1 MYSDRRQKSNYVPDG
16 VNSSDEIDIIEVLKK
31 IWRGRVLIVG
41 MVLVAA
47 IIAFIALRMTTSYYK
62 IEATIDAVAA
72 IQLRPLSPSALGNAE
87 YQVPVLNEK
96 KIFDRVLLQVNSL
109 SLLKDFWEKKTGK
122 ALDLSPDAT
131 PTEESITF
139 KKFYRSFVLEAS
151 NPKLLDVSA
160 RKVSLVSESPTKGVD
175 LLNSYLDFVNQQ
187 MWLEQSKKLEESYNA
202 NLSALTISYDARNLI
217 EQQNLSDRLV
227 KVRENV
233 KIAESL
239 GIRETPFKS
248 LENIQL
254 KVLDSQDYLLGTK
267 SLMQQVDILV
277 GRQGHSLAPYSVD
290 LRNMETWLAQMRID
304 RQRLKESDGKILLF
318 SIVNKPTSSIDPV
331 APKKMLIFLAVIFFS
346 GIFGVFIVLVRSA
359 IQTRRNQT
367 V

>member
-1 MYSDRRQKSNYVPDG
+1 MYSDRRKKTNYASEHLD
-16 VNSSDEIDIIEVLKK
+16 NSDEIDIVDVLKK
-31 IWRGRVLIVG
+31 IWNGRVLIGGIVFIT
-41 MVLVAA
+41 A
-47 IIAFIALRMTTSYYK
+47 IITFIALKMTTSYYK

-72 IQLRPLSPSALGNAE
+72 IQLRPLSPSALGNSE

-96 KIFDRVLLQVNSL
+96 KIYDRVLLQVNSL

-131 PTEESITF
+131 PTEESVAF

-160 RKVSLVSESPTKGVD
+160 RKISLVSESPTKGVE
-175 LLNSYLDFVNQQ
+175 LLNNYLEFVNQQ

-202 NLSALTISYDARNLI
+202 NLTALTISYDARNLS
-217 EQQNLSDRLV
+217 EQQSLSDRLV

-277 GRQGHSLAPYSVD
+277 DRQGKSLAPYSTD

-304 RQRLKESDGKILLF
+304 QQRLKESDGKILLF

-331 APKKMLIFLAVIFFS
+331 APKKMLIFLAVVFFS
-346 GIFGVFIVLVRSA
+346 GIFGVFVVLVRSA
-359 IQTRRNQT
+359 IQTRKSQT